1 MIGRSGSTLWLLGH
15 EMRLAWRNLVGGKR
29 GGRRMIA
36 FGIIAVV
43 ILAASVP
50 MAFVLKDYDPPIN
63 RLSALIA
70 DVVAAMVFSLMLSQ
84 ILAGSIEALYTR
96 GDLDLLFSSP
106 LSPRKTLTV
115 RFLSLAATA
124 FSGFALLVLPF
135 LAPAAVFGHWNWLS
149 VFAVLAALALT
160 ASACGLALAVG
171 LFALIGPRRTRTV
184 AQILAAII
192 GAAFFL
198 ASQFRNILGGRGSS
212 AMVTQILGIANDPKL
227 HLPPGAAWP
236 IRAMLGDP
244 IPLAAIV
251 GVGVA
256 LFVGVSAWL
265 SRRFAADAASAQGA
279 DLAHARPAGKTVTT
293 FAGGTFAVTVS
304 KELRLL
310 WRDAALLSQVLLRVF
325 FLIPATFL
333 ILRNAAG
340 HMTYLLAGGTAAMV
354 LLTGQVAGSLTWIT
368 VSAEDAPE
376 LLAAAPASMTTI
388 LWAKLTAGLAPLA
401 ILVIGPLIALTFYA
415 PITGVA
421 ATIGAT
427 ASAVASGLINVW
439 HQRPGKRSEFRGRR
453 SGSWL
458 VGWAQ
463 LIITGLIAVAAGLV
477 SMGNPWFAMAAVVP
491 AVLAGIFLLLMR
503 RSETQIADALAAQA

>member
-1 MIGRSGSTLWLLGH
+1 
-15 EMRLAWRNLVGGKR
+15 
-29 GGRRMIA
+29 
-36 FGIIAVV
+36 
-43 ILAASVP
+43 VP
-50 MAFVLKDYDPPIN
+50 LAFVLKDYNPPVN

-70 DVVAAMVFSLMLSQ
+70 DVVLTMVFSLMLSQ

-106 LSPRKTLTV
+106 LEPRKTLTV
-115 RFLSLAATA
+115 RFLSLAASA
-124 FSGFALLVLPF
+124 YAGFALLVLPF
-135 LAPAAVFGHWNWLS
+135 LAPSAVFGHWNWLS
-149 VFAVLAALALT
+149 VFAVLGALALT

-184 AQILAAII
+184 AQILAALI

-198 ASQFRNILGGRGSS
+198 ASQFRNILGGRGSE
-212 AMVTQILGIANDPKL
+212 AMITQVLGIANDPKL

-236 IRAMLGDP
+236 VRAMLGDP

-251 GVGVA
+251 GVGLM

-265 SRRFAADAASAQGA
+265 SRRFATDAASAQGA
-279 DLAHARPAGKTVTT
+279 DLAHASTGKTAAT
-293 FAGGTFAVTVS
+293 FASGIFAVTFH

-340 HMTYLLAGGTAAMV
+340 HMTYLLAGGTAAMA

-376 LLAAAPASMTTI
+376 LLSAAPASMRTI
-388 LWAKLTAGLAPLA
+388 LWAKLAAGLAPLA
-401 ILVIGPLIALTFYA
+401 VLLIGPLIALTIFA
-415 PITGVA
+415 PVTGIA
-421 ATIGAT
+421 ATLGAAGT
-427 ASAVASGLINVW
+427 ALASGLINIW
-439 HQRPGKRSEFRGRR
+439 HQRPGKRTEFRSRR

-463 LIITGLIAVAAGLV
+463 LIITGLIAASAGMLA
-477 SMGNPWFAMAAVVP
+477 MGNIWFASAAVVP
-491 AVLAGIFLLLMR
+491 AVLAVVFLLLMR
-503 RSETQIADALAAQA
+503 RSETQISDALAAQA